1 MVAIAVLSAVS
12 SFAHADGVS
21 FIDNLVAN
29 HTSFAEAQKEWDR
42 MDEGERNQA
51 RQYEAAMG
59 YKYTIDLSDQ
69 NNNNQAAEDLSHEN
83 RFAQTG
89 TNRNWTY
96 STGVATQPQ
105 VTQGAQQ
112 APSMMKTATVVD
124 DQHVNA
130 PAQVVQKTPMTP
142 VIAVP
147 EKITKNDPTGKPIIA
162 PVMPAQSVPVPL
174 AKTPG
179 IDATLMKANELNAQR
194 SLIAPPKLAQPVAVP
209 SPNASAMKVIELDAQ
224 RSLIAPPKL
233 AQPVAVPSPNA
244 SVMKAIELNAQRSL
258 IAPPKLAQPVA
269 VPSPNASAMKASELN
284 AQHKNAVD
292 KAPSVTTSSYRAVV
306 IQKQSAL
313 VKVAKPATL
322 VKQTQPVTTYA
333 NNGVSNQA
341 RGPVLAASHAV
352 SNIASRQQSF
362 EQSTNSRF
370 SDIEKQQS
378 DDRKEYRSGI
388 AGVGAIAGL
397 HYVENTDNS
406 VAVGAADFKD
416 SQGYALGYRH
426 KFADNAAATI
436 SAADTSNGDAVV
448 AVSAAVGW

>member
-1 MVAIAVLSAVS
+1 MKSRVTSMVAIAVLSAVS

-51 RQYEAAMG
+51 RQYEAEMG
-59 YKYTIDLSDQ
+59 YKYTIDLSNQ

-162 PVMPAQSVPVPL
+162 PVMPAQSVPVPV

-179 IDATLMKANELNAQR
+179 IDATL
-194 SLIAPPKLAQPVAVP
+194 
-209 SPNASAMKVIELDAQ
+209 
-224 RSLIAPPKL
+224 
-233 AQPVAVPSPNA
+233 
-244 SVMKAIELNAQRSL
+244 MKAIELNAQRSL

-269 VPSPNASAMKASELN
+269 VPSLNASAMKANELN

-292 KAPSVTTSSYRAVV
+292 KAPSVIASSYRAVV

-341 RGPVLAASHAV
+341 RGRPSSPLLM
-352 SNIASRQQSF
+352 R
-362 EQSTNSRF
+362 
-370 SDIEKQQS
+370 
-378 DDRKEYRSGI
+378 
-388 AGVGAIAGL
+388 
-397 HYVENTDNS
+397 
-406 VAVGAADFKD
+406 
-416 SQGYALGYRH
+416 
-426 KFADNAAATI
+426 
-436 SAADTSNGDAVV
+436 
-448 AVSAAVGW
+448 

>member
-1 MVAIAVLSAVS
+1 MKFRVTSMVAIAVLSAVS

-194 SLIAPPKLAQPVAVP
+194 SLIAPPKLVQPVAVP
-209 SPNASAMKVIELDAQ
+209 SPNASA
-224 RSLIAPPKL
+224 
-233 AQPVAVPSPNA
+233 
-244 SVMKAIELNAQRSL
+244 MKAIELNAQRSL

-269 VPSPNASAMKASELN
+269 VPSLNASAMKAIELN
-284 AQHKNAVD
+284 AQRSLI
-292 KAPSVTTSSYRAVV
+292 APP
-306 IQKQSAL
+306 KQAQP
-313 VKVAKPATL
+313 VAL

-333 NNGVSNQA
+333 NNSVSNQV
-341 RGPVLAASHAV
+341 RGPVLVASHAV

-436 SAADTSNGDAVV
+436 SAADTSNGDAVI